1 MITLEGT
8 VQNIIF
14 RNEASYYTVARIEQN
29 KSNDKN
35 LITVVGTFPSIS
47 TGRTCIFHGDWVVH
61 KTYGKQFSVSSY
73 EEILPT
79 SKHGIEQYLSS
90 FIKGIGPAT
99 AKKLV
104 THFGSAVF
112 DVIEENPE
120 RLREIKGIKNI
131 KKIIASFSEQREI
144 KNVMTYLS
152 GFDIPPNTSVKIY
165 KTYGMSCI
173 EILKSNPYQL
183 AEDIWGIGFKIADRI
198 ARKMGLPEDSPYR
211 IAACITYK
219 LQEATGNGHIFL
231 EMDNLIE
238 VTARDLCISNIP
250 VEKILLEMERKEKII
265 VEEGRLVFLKGLYT
279 LECNIAKRL
288 KYFREIP
295 PLDGPSKEEILSIQ
309 QLIEIDLS
317 DSQKEALFEAF
328 AEGMLII
335 TGGPGTGKTTILK
348 TIILRAEKLGLSFSL
363 AAPTGRAAKRLAE
376 TTGRDA
382 MTVHRLLGYIPGEN
396 TFLHNEEEP
405 LKKDLIIVDEASML
419 DIYLFYYLLKGMS
432 HNTRLI
438 LVGDVDQ
445 LPSVGPGNILF
456 DLIDSKLI
464 NTICLKTI
472 FRQAEQSYIIINSH
486 RINNGEFPLLKDRED
501 FAFLSVEE
509 PEEIAKQIISLCNN
523 ELRHEY
529 GNPLKNVQV
538 LSPMHRGPIGVT
550 NLNAELQKVLNPP
563 RRDKKEIK
571 SGNNIFREGDKVM
584 QIVNNYKKQV
594 FNGDLGLIDEIDLED
609 KLLWV
614 RLLGD
619 DNIVV
624 DYEFEELND
633 LTLAYAC
640 TIHKSQGS
648 EYPAVVIPVSVQH
661 YIMLQRN
668 LLYTAVTRA
677 EKKVVLVGTHRALHI
692 AINNDKVS
700 RRNTKLKER
709 IISEFKKE

>member
-14 RNEASYYTVARIEQN
+14 RNESSYYTVARIESN
-29 KSNDKN
+29 KSNDKK
-35 LITVVGTFPSIS
+35 LITVVGIFPSIS
-47 TGRTCIFHGDWVVH
+47 AGRTCNFQGDWVVH
-61 KTYGKQFSVSSY
+61 KTYGKQFSVFSY
-73 EEILPT
+73 EEILPK
-79 SKHGIEQYLSS
+79 SQHGIEQYLSS
-90 FIKGIGPAT
+90 FIKGIGPST

-104 THFGSAVF
+104 AHFGTSVF
-112 DVIEENPE
+112 DIIEENPE
-120 RLREIKGIKNI
+120 RLREIKGIRNI
-131 KKIIASFSEQREI
+131 KKIIASFSEQRDI
-144 KNVMTYLS
+144 KNIMTYLS
-152 GFDIPPNTSVKIY
+152 GFDILPTTAVKIY

-173 EILKSNPYQL
+173 EKLQENPYQL
-183 AEDIWGIGFKIADRI
+183 ADDIWGIGFKIADKI
-198 ARKMGLPEDSPYR
+198 ARKMGLPEDSPDR
-211 IAACITYK
+211 ISACITYK
-219 LQEATGNGHIFL
+219 LQEATGNGHMFL
-231 EMDNLIE
+231 EMDKLIE
-238 VTARDLCISNIP
+238 VTSRDLAISNIP
-250 VEKILLEMERKEKII
+250 VEKILLNMVKEEKII
-265 VEEGRLVFLKGLYT
+265 VEDGSLVFLKGLHI

-288 KYFREIP
+288 KHFVDIS
-295 PLDGPSKEEILSIQ
+295 PLGVPSKEEFLSIQ
-309 QLIEIDLS
+309 QLIEINLS
-317 DSQKEALFEAF
+317 ESQKEALCEAF
-328 AEGMLII
+328 SEGMLII

-363 AAPTGRAAKRLAE
+363 AAPTGRAAKRLSE
-376 TTGRDA
+376 TTGREA

-396 TFLHNEEEP
+396 TFLCNEEEP
-405 LKKDLIIVDEASML
+405 MKKDLLIVDEASML
-419 DIYLFYYLLKGMS
+419 DVYLFNYLLKGIS

-445 LPSVGPGNILF
+445 LPSVGPGNVLF

-464 NTICLKTI
+464 KTIYLKTI
-472 FRQAEQSYIIINSH
+472 FRQAEQSYIIVNSH
-486 RINNGEFPLLKDRED
+486 RINRGEFPLLKDRED

-523 ELRHEY
+523 ELRNRY
-529 GNPLKNVQV
+529 GDPLENVQV
-538 LSPMHRGPIGVT
+538 LSPMHRGPIGVA
-550 NLNAELQKVLNPP
+550 NLNVELQKVLNPP
-563 RRDKKEIK
+563 GRDKKEIK

-594 FNGDLGLIDEIDLED
+594 FNGDLGQIDEIELED
-609 KLLWV
+609 KLLAV

-619 DNIVV
+619 TRIEY
-624 DYEFEELND
+624 YEFEELNE

-648 EYPAVVIPVSVQH
+648 EYRAVVIPVSVQH

-677 EKKVVLVGTHRALHI
+677 EEQVVLVGTHRALHI

-709 IISEFKKE
+709 IISEFNNE